1 MIQYLAWRG
10 CHNLCINKMKLSN
23 ADRHLIT
30 FLSTARSQQI
40 TSILFTLTLQQQKSL
55 IEIVYNI
62 LKGTISLT
70 NATRKKIIRHQKDIR
85 SLVVGQL
92 TERQRRNRLQKIVSI
107 IPLLMTA
114 FIKYESGNDL
124 VD

>member
-1 MIQYLAWRG
+1 
-10 CHNLCINKMKLSN
+10 MKLSN
-23 ADRHLIT
+23 ADRHLT
-30 FLSTARSQQI
+30 AFLSTARSQQI
-40 TSILFTLTLQQQKSL
+40 TSILLTLTLQQQKSL

-70 NATRKKIIRHQKDIR
+70 NVTRKKLSRHQKDIR
-85 SLVVGQL
+85 RLVVGQL